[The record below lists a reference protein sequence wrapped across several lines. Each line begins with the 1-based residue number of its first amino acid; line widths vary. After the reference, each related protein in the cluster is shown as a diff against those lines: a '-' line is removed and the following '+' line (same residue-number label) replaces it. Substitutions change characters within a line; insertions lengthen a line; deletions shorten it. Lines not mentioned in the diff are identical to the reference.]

1 MRYYSPTSIQS
12 RLTSL
17 RNRHFMTSR
26 KIDTESKKPNPD
38 GFLLQELKRR
48 RLKLKDEITGYS
60 LI

>member
-1 MRYYSPTSIQS
+1 
-12 RLTSL
+12 
-17 RNRHFMTSR
+17 MTSR